1 MGTYQTPGH
10 KPENNDILSV
20 GCWAENDD
28 GSRIL
33 VNKIESKKVYY
44 QVFNIQNPSYAH
56 NDVRDEEVFKDF
68 YSSGKDWFWHDKT
81 PFPWKQLTVKN
92 PIKTVD
98 IPMSEK
104 VAKDLNMKVSKLK
117 VISSKTILIG
127 ENIKNAIGRFL
138 K

>member
-10 KPENNDILSV
+10 KPENNDVLSV

-44 QVFNIQNPSYAH
+44 QVFNIQNPNYAH
-56 NDVRDEEVFKDF
+56 NDVRDENAFKDF
-68 YSSGKDWFWHDKT
+68 YSSGEDWYWHDKK
-81 PFPWKQLTVKN
+81 PFPWGQLTTTS
-92 PIKTVD
+92 IKPVD

-117 VISSKTILIG
+117 KISTKTILMG
-127 ENIKNAIGRFL
+127 ENIKNAIGKFL